1 MIIAPY
7 THLFISNRSAEYIE
21 KVLHRRYKHDDGQT
35 TDVKTFSLTCVP
47 INAHRTNK
55 ITRDF
60 PLVLAMPLTRAGRW
74 TVIYALVG
82 VELAAFGGVYYIW
95 NGLNRSQGAG
105 TACNQ
110 HDQYVP
116 IFILHPPN
124 RLQKMDAPSSPK
136 NIGK

>member
-21 KVLHRRYKHDDGQT
+21 KVLHRRYKHDDGQM
-35 TDVKTFSLTCVP
+35 SRRLTCVP
-47 INAHRTNK
+47 INAHRTNR

-60 PLVLAMPLTRAGRW
+60 PIVLAMPLTRAGKW

-110 HDQYVP
+110 HVP